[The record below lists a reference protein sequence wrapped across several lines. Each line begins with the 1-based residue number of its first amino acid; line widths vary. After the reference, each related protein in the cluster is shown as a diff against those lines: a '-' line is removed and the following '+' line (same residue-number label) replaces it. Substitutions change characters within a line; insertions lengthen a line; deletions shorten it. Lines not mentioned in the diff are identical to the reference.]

1 MKKVLVLI
9 LMLIAFPG
17 FAQAGSDKRTE
28 AAGKL
33 LNALNMQDL
42 LQKSIEQT
50 LEIQMQQNPE
60 MQPYRKTMME
70 FFQKY
75 MSYESVKDEMAAMYA
90 EAFDEHELVQLT
102 EFYLSPVGRKT
113 MLKMPELMA
122 KGARMGMARVQN
134 NLGELQEMIREES
147 ERIQK
152 LQKQ

>member
-1 MKKVLVLI
+1 MKKILVLI
-9 LMLIAFPG
+9 LMLIVFPG
-17 FAQAGSDKRTE
+17 FAQAGSDKRME
-28 AAGKL
+28 AAVRL
-33 LNALNMQDL
+33 LDALRMQDL

-75 MSYESVKDEMAAMYA
+75 MSYESMKDEMAAMYA
-90 EAFDEHELVQLT
+90 EAFDEHELSQLT

-113 MLKMPELMA
+113 MLKMSELMA
-122 KGARMGMARVQN
+122 KGARIGMSRVQS
-134 NLGELQEMIREES
+134 NLGELQEMIRKES